1 MKSKNKLLKT
11 ILIFS
16 FLILF
21 IFTFSSISLASPNQT
36 SNKLKATNATDSSK
50 FKGREK
56 LKERLGEVKL
66 KICEKKEA
74 NIKKRANKLV
84 QRAEK
89 IQNIFGRIIQKTDK
103 FYVDKLVPA
112 DLEID
117 NYEGILNNLENKRKD
132 VATAIAAAEDTADN
146 FDCEGQNP
154 KEQITQFRTNMKG
167 VISALNEYK
176 KAVINYLVTVRTKAK
191 NYKAQTAT
199 SSAEPATGSVDL
211 E

>member
-1 MKSKNKLLKT
+1 M
-11 ILIFS
+11 
-16 FLILF
+16 
-21 IFTFSSISLASPNQT
+21 
-36 SNKLKATNATDSSK
+36 
-50 FKGREK
+50 
-56 LKERLGEVKL
+56 KL

-132 VATAIAAAEDTADN
+132 VATAIATAEDTADN